1 MTLTFRFAGTSLAVL
16 LLGLVG
22 CSGTEAEAGFGLPT
36 LSHTEMQSAASAPGS
51 TFTSSFGT
59 LRVESNG
66 CFTFED
72 SDEANGRRAWI
83 VWPDTAHQDGSAVV
97 LGSGVRLGQGDS
109 LSGHA
114 THVHLSDL
122 PDGSNESSYFGSF
135 GRFCDAGANGVVL
148 FTDVHS

>member
-1 MTLTFRFAGTSLAVL
+1 MTPTFRVAGTSLAIL

-22 CSGTEAEAGFGLPT
+22 CSGTESEAGFGLPT
-36 LSHTEMQSAASAPGS
+36 LSHTEMQNVTSAPGS
-51 TFTSSFGT
+51 TLTTSLGT

-66 CFTFED
+66 CFTFEE
-72 SDEANGRRAWI
+72 SDAANGRRAWI

-97 LGSGVRLGQGDS
+97 LGSGARLGQGDR

-114 THVHLSDL
+114 MHVGLSEL

-135 GRFCDAGANGVVL
+135 GRFCDADANGVVL
-148 FTDVHS
+148 FTDVGS